1 MKNMLCLPVL
11 LASGLLA
18 VAAEE
23 TPQIAKKIV
32 PPTAEWKAKITALAP
47 AKPRVTPKGTHKVLV
62 CSLATGYCHAVIPHV
77 KEVMNVL
84 AATGAFE
91 VVHSDDIEMFTP
103 EQLKNFDA
111 VVLNSTCTKN
121 PQRNWFLDVL
131 ATNKDLTD
139 EQRKARAAELE
150 KSLSDYV
157 ASGKGLVAVHGA
169 VVFLNNSQ
177 AFSKMLGGSFVLH
190 PACQRI
196 TLTPV
201 DPKHPLVA
209 AFKGEPFIHTDE
221 PYLFAKAYTEKNFRP
236 LLEMDVTKL
245 DQAAQ
250 AKMKGDRRYVSWI
263 KKHGQG
269 RVFYVSPSH
278 QPESYE
284 SSRMLQFYLDGL
296 QYALGDFACDD
307 SPIGK

>member
-1 MKNMLCLPVL
+1 MKNMLCIPVL

-32 PPTAEWKAKITALAP
+32 PPTAEWKAKIASLAP
-47 AKPRVTPKGTHKVLV
+47 AKPRVAPKSPRKVLV
-62 CSLATGYCHAVIPHV
+62 SSLATGYCHAVIPHV

-91 VVHSDDIEMFTP
+91 VVHSNEIDMFTP
-103 EQLKNFDA
+103 AKLKQFDA
-111 VVLNSTCTKN
+111 VVLNNACTKN
-121 PQRNWFLDVL
+121 PKRNWFIDVL
-131 ATNKDLTD
+131 ANNKDLTD
-139 EQRKARAAELE
+139 EQRLARAAELE
-150 KSLSDYV
+150 QSLTDFV
-157 ASGKGLVAVHGA
+157 AGGKGLVAVHGA
-169 VVFLNNSQ
+169 VVFLNNSEN
-177 AFSKMLGGSFVLH
+177 FGKMLGGSFSLH

-221 PYLFAKAYTEKNFRP
+221 PYLFFRAYNDKNFRP
-236 LLEMDVTKL
+236 LLEMDVAKL
-245 DQAAQ
+245 DPQAQ
-250 AKMKGDRRYVSWI
+250 TKMKGDHRYVSWI
-263 KKHGQG
+263 KTHGKG

-284 SSRMLQFYLDGL
+284 SARMLQFYLDGI
-296 QYALGDFACDD
+296 QYALGDLACDD